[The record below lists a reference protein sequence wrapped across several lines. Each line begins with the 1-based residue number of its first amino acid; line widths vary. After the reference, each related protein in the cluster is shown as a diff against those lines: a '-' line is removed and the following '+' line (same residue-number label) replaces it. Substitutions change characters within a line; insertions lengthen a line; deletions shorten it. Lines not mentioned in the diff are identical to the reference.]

1 MADITKF
8 TITSP
13 PNSLF
18 QGISTN
24 YQDNLT
30 YVEYLLGVL
39 KKMNEVITQVNS
51 NTSFIENYD
60 GRITKL
66 EEEIDSLRT
75 EINDFELEVNNKFVQ
90 LQEELIN
97 DINNRLVEIRTELL
111 GLLATYR
118 AESKAYT
125 DIKISQVEQE
135 IEQILIGQIT
145 LRDPTTGLVS
155 PLQTVIDNLYDTSR
169 DKALSAEEYDNL
181 QLTATQYDSYDITAF
196 NYDYNGKE
204 ILMA

>member
-1 MADITKF
+1 MANIEKF

-13 PNSLF
+13 PNTLF

-39 KKMNEVITQVNS
+39 KKMNAVIEQVNS

-60 GRITKL
+60 GRITELETEITALRKEIEDFEAKVETDFDKL
-66 EEEIDSLRT
+66 ETD
-75 EINDFELEVNNKFVQ
+75 
-90 LQEELIN
+90 LIN
-97 DINNRLVEIRTELL
+97 TINAKLVEIRTELI
-111 GLLATYR
+111 GLLTVYR

-125 DIKISQVEQE
+125 DTRIAQVEEE
-135 IEQILIGQIT
+135 IDQILIGQIT

-155 PLQTVIDNLYDTSR
+155 PLQTVIDNLYDATR
-169 DKALSAEEYDNL
+169 EEA
-181 QLTATQYDSYDITAF
+181 LTATEYDALDLTATAYDGYNLSAF
-196 NYDYNGKE
+196 DYDYYGKT
-204 ILMA
+204 ILTA

>member
-39 KKMNEVITQVNS
+39 KKMNEVIAQVNS

-60 GRITKL
+60 GRISEL
-66 EEEIDSLRT
+66 ENDITVLRKEI
-75 EINDFELEVNNKFVQ
+75 EDFETKVETDFENLETQ
-90 LQEELIN
+90 LIDTIN
-97 DINNRLVEIRTELL
+97 TRLVQIRTELID
-111 GLLATYR
+111 LLTIYR

-125 DIKISQVEQE
+125 DTKIAQVEAE

-145 LRDPTTGLVS
+145 LRDPTTGLIS
-155 PLQTVIDNLYDTSR
+155 PLQTVIDNLYDTTR
-169 DKALSAEEYDNL
+169 EEA
-181 QLTATQYDSYDITAF
+181 LTATEYDAIDLTATAYDGYNLSAF
-196 NYDYNGKE
+196 DYDYYGKT

>member
-60 GRITKL
+60 GRINAL
-66 EEEIDSLRT
+66 ENDITALRKEI
-75 EINDFELEVNNKFVQ
+75 EDFETKVETDFQNLETQ
-90 LQEELIN
+90 LIDTIN
-97 DINNRLVEIRTELL
+97 TRLVQIRNELL
-111 GLLATYR
+111 GLLEIYR

-125 DIKISQVEQE
+125 DTKIAQVEQE

-145 LRDPTTGLVS
+145 LRDPSTGLIS
-155 PLQTVIDNLYDTSR
+155 PLQTVIDNLYDTTR
-169 DKALSAEEYDNL
+169 EEA
-181 QLTATQYDSYDITAF
+181 LTATEYDALELTATAYDGHDLTAF
-196 NYDYNGKE
+196 NYDYYGKT

>member
-60 GRITKL
+60 GRITEL
-66 EEEIDSLRT
+66 EAEIKAIRK
-75 EINDFELEVNNKFVQ
+75 EIKDFETKVETDFAE
-90 LQEELIN
+90 LQTELIN
-97 DINNRLVEIRTELL
+97 TINTRLIQIRSELID
-111 GLLATYR
+111 LLAIYR
-118 AESKAYT
+118 AEGKAYT
-125 DIKISQVEQE
+125 DTKIAQVEAE

-145 LRDPTTGLVS
+145 LRDPTTGLIS
-155 PLQTVIDNLYDTSR
+155 PLQTVIDNLYDTTR
-169 DKALSAEEYDNL
+169 EEA
-181 QLTATQYDSYDITAF
+181 LTATEYDGLNLTATAYDGYELTAF
-196 NYDYNGKE
+196 NYDYYGKTN
-204 ILMA
+204 LMA

>member
-1 MADITKF
+1 MANIEKF

-24 YQDNLT
+24 YHDNLT

-39 KKMNEVITQVNS
+39 KKMNAVIEQVNS

-60 GRITKL
+60 GRITEL
-66 EEEIDSLRT
+66 ETEITALRT
-75 EINDFELEVNNKFVQ
+75 EIEDFEAKVKTDFDELETQ
-90 LQEELIN
+90 LIN
-97 DINNRLVEIRTELL
+97 TINAKLTEIRTELI
-111 GLLATYR
+111 GLLTVYR

-125 DIKISQVEQE
+125 DTKIAQVEKE
-135 IEQILIGQIT
+135 IDQILIGQIT

-155 PLQTVIDNLYDTSR
+155 PLQTVIDNLYDTTR
-169 DKALSAEEYDNL
+169 EEALSATEYDAL
-181 QLTATQYDSYDITAF
+181 DLTATAYDGYNLSAF
-196 NYDYNGKE
+196 DYDYYGKT
-204 ILMA
+204 ILKA

>member
-13 PNSLF
+13 PNTLF
-18 QGISTN
+18 QGISTD

-39 KKMNEVITQVNS
+39 KKINEVIEQTNS

-60 GRITKL
+60 GRITELETEITALRQEIEDFEAKVESDFDKL
-66 EEEIDSLRT
+66 ET
-75 EINDFELEVNNKFVQ
+75 
-90 LQEELIN
+90 ELIN
-97 DINNRLVEIRTELL
+97 TINAKLVEIRTELL
-111 GLLATYR
+111 GLLAVYR
-118 AESKAYT
+118 AEAKAYT
-125 DIKISQVEQE
+125 DTKIAQVEAE

-155 PLQTVIDNLYDTSR
+155 PLQTVIDNLYDTTR
-169 DKALSAEEYDNL
+169 EEA
-181 QLTATQYDSYDITAF
+181 LTATEYDALDLTATAYDAYEITAF
-196 NYDYNGKE
+196 NYDYYGKT
-204 ILMA
+204 ILTA

>member
-1 MADITKF
+1 MANIEKF

-24 YQDNLT
+24 YHNNLT

-39 KKMNEVITQVNS
+39 KKMNAVIEQVNS

-60 GRITKL
+60 GRITEL
-66 EEEIDSLRT
+66 ET
-75 EINDFELEVNNKFVQ
+75 EITALITEIEDFEAKVESDFDELETQ
-90 LQEELIN
+90 LIN
-97 DINNRLVEIRTELL
+97 TINNRLVQIRTELID
-111 GLLATYR
+111 LLTIYR

-125 DIKISQVEQE
+125 DTRIAQVEAE

-155 PLQTVIDNLYDTSR
+155 PLQTVIDNLYDTTR
-169 DKALSAEEYDNL
+169 EEA
-181 QLTATQYDSYDITAF
+181 LTATEYDALDLTATAYDGYNLTAF
-196 NYDYNGKE
+196 NYDYYGKT
-204 ILMA
+204 ILTA

>member
-1 MADITKF
+1 MANIEKF

-24 YQDNLT
+24 YHDNLT

-39 KKMNEVITQVNS
+39 KKMNEVIAQVNS

-60 GRITKL
+60 GRINAL
-66 EEEIDSLRT
+66 EVEIAKLRT
-75 EINDFELEVNNKFVQ
+75 EIEQFEADVTTNFTNLQNQ
-90 LQEELIN
+90 LIQLIN
-97 DINNRLVEIRTELL
+97 TRLTEVRSELL
-111 GLLATYR
+111 SLIEIYR

-125 DIKISQVEQE
+125 DTRIAQVEAEIQE
-135 IEQILIGQIT
+135 ILLGQIT
-145 LRDPTTGLVS
+145 LRDPTTGLIS

-169 DKALSAEEYDNL
+169 ENAITASEYDGL
-181 QLTATQYDSYDITAF
+181 ELTATAYDGYELTAF
-196 NYDYNGKE
+196 NFDYYGKQ
-204 ILMA
+204 ILMS

>member
-1 MADITKF
+1 MANIEKF

-24 YQDNLT
+24 YHDNLT

-39 KKMNEVITQVNS
+39 KKMNAVIEQVNS

-60 GRITKL
+60 GRITEL
-66 EEEIDSLRT
+66 ETEITALRT
-75 EINDFELEVNNKFVQ
+75 EIEEFEAKVKTDFDKLETQ
-90 LQEELIN
+90 LIN
-97 DINNRLVEIRTELL
+97 TINAKLTEIRTELI
-111 GLLATYR
+111 GLLTVYR

-125 DIKISQVEQE
+125 DTKIAQVEEE
-135 IEQILIGQIT
+135 IDQILIGQIT

-155 PLQTVIDNLYDTSR
+155 PLQTVIDNLYDTTR
-169 DKALSAEEYDNL
+169 EEALSATEYDAL
-181 QLTATQYDSYDITAF
+181 DLTATAYDGYNLSAF
-196 NYDYNGKE
+196 DYDYYGKT
-204 ILMA
+204 ILTA